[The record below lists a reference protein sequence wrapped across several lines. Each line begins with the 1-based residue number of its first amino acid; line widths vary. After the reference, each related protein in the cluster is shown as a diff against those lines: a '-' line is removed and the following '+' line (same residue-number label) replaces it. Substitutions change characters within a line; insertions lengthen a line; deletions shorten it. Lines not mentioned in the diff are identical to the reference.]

1 MRRKGFIAL
10 CLSFAGAALVRPVSA
25 QAPAAGF
32 PSKPITLLVGDA
44 PGGPIDATARTVGPA
59 LSKVLGQRVIVEN
72 RPDAAGLKAQTA
84 TAKARA
90 DGYTLVLAGTT
101 DLVLAPRLGPPP
113 PYTVEDFAGLGLVS
127 ETPLVIEVPAS
138 SRFQSFAEL
147 AAHAK
152 AHPDTVRI
160 GHAGNGTTGH
170 LAILRMQQRL
180 DARFTAVPYKGSAPA
195 IAALQAG
202 GIDAVVDPI
211 PSSFGQLR
219 AGAVKP
225 LAVTSLKRAAD
236 LPETPTLNELGLK
249 VFEVVAGAGLLAPA
263 KTPPATVKILADA
276 LQKVLD
282 DPAVQAKLKR
292 LGSEPR
298 ALSTDVYDA
307 LLKREDAV
315 AAQMI
320 KDGLLKVE

>member
-1 MRRKGFIAL
+1 MRRRVFVGLGVSLAGPLFI
-10 CLSFAGAALVRPVSA
+10 GMAAASA
-25 QAPAAGF
+25 RDF
-32 PSKPITLLVGDA
+32 PGKSIAILVGDA
-44 PGGPIDATARTVGPA
+44 PGGNVDVTARTVGQA
-59 LSKVLGQRVIVEN
+59 LSKVLGQPVLVEN
-72 RPDAAGLKAQTA
+72 RPGAAGLNALTA
-84 TAKARA
+84 AAKARA

-101 DLVLAPRLGPPP
+101 DLVMAPRLVAPP
-113 PYTVEDFAGLGLVS
+113 PYTLEDFAGLGLVS

-170 LAILRMQQRL
+170 LAILRIQQRL

-202 GIDAVVDPI
+202 SLDAVVDPI
-211 PSSFGQLR
+211 PSSIGQIR

-236 LPETPTLNELGLK
+236 LPETPSLSELGLK
-249 VFEVVAGAGLLAPA
+249 GFEVVNGLGLLAPA
-263 KTPPATVKILADA
+263 KTPPATVKVLGDA
-276 LQKVLD
+276 LLKVLD
-282 DPAVQAKLKR
+282 DPAVQAKLKK

-298 ALSTDVYDA
+298 ALSPDVYDA
-307 LLKREDAV
+307 LLKREDAA
-315 AAQMI
+315 AAQMS
-320 KDGLLKVE
+320 KDGMLKGE